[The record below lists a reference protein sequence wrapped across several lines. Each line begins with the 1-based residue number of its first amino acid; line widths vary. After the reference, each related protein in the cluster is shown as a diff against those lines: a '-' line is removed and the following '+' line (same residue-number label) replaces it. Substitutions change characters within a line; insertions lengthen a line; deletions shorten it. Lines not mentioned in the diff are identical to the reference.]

1 MLSIPLSAEGPS
13 YGSAHQMSSCR
24 ISGKGPSDGA
34 CDTRG
39 RLYECGNI
47 YVADASAMPTAS
59 GANPMISTMSIARR
73 IALGIADDLEPQS
86 KL

>member
-1 MLSIPLSAEGPS
+1 MLKIGLDSYGNV

-24 ISGKGPSDGA
+24 MSGKGPRYGA
-34 CDTRG
+34 CDENG
-39 RLYECGNI
+39 HLFECKNV

-59 GANPMISTMSIARR
+59 GANPMITTMAIARHV
-73 IALGIADDLEPQS
+73 ALGLVKDLQPAA